1 MVIKIY
7 KGLLIHEEYG
17 DCTAALWLKGTDD
30 PLLRIIQDDIDDYG
44 KYLSIRLFF
53 IDGDNAISIIDT
65 EDWGYVE
72 EEYYKHL
79 IGVGDAEFQ
88 SIYSEYTGYL
98 WTDEN
103 FHVGGHDVADILE
116 SHVGM
121 YLFMQIEFNKRPKT
135 C

>member
-7 KGLLIHEEYG
+7 KGLLMHEEYG

-30 PLLRIIQDDIDDYG
+30 PLLRIIQDDIDEHG

-65 EDWGYVE
+65 EDWDYVA

-79 IGVGDAEFQ
+79 IGVGNAEFTP
-88 SIYSEYTGYL
+88 IYSDYTGYL
-98 WTDEN
+98 WTDED

-121 YLFMQIEFNKRPKT
+121 YLFMQIEFNKEPKV